1 MANQEVSAE
10 RGRHGELSR
19 SFQHPLASLQSE
31 IDRVFGDFFNTLDM
45 AKLSVFS
52 NGTMVPKA
60 DFSESDAG
68 YELAVEM
75 PGVTEKD
82 LDVSVKNGVLTV
94 KGEKKSEREEKKKDY
109 YRAERSYGSYY
120 RAMTL
125 PEDADESKIAARYT
139 DGVLRI
145 AIPKSAEA
153 KTKSQKIAIQKG

>member
-1 MANQEVSAE
+1 MANQEVTTERSRRAE
-10 RGRHGELSR
+10 PSR
-19 SFQHPLASLQSE
+19 SFLHHPLASLQSE
-31 IDRVFGDFFNTLDM
+31 IDRVFGDFFETFDNFPTL
-45 AKLSVFS
+45 S

-60 DFSESDAG
+60 DFSESDSG

-75 PGVTEKD
+75 PGVAEKD

-125 PEDADESKIAARYT
+125 PEDADEAKIAARFT
-139 DGVLRI
+139 DGVLRV

-153 KTKSQKIAIQKG
+153 KSKSQKIAIQKG